1 VPRRKHVYRI
11 TYPKGKIYVGL
22 DVTGAISYFGSPSA
36 KVRILAD
43 HELQRLD
50 MTVRKEIPWES
61 ETATDAEAR
70 AMEREWI
77 VRTRANDPAVGYDLS
92 PRFRPS

>member
-1 VPRRKHVYRI
+1 VNRRAG
-11 TYPKGKIYVGL
+11 T
-22 DVTGAISYFGSPSA
+22 
-36 KVRILAD
+36 
-43 HELQRLD
+43 
-50 MTVRKEIPWES
+50 

-77 VRTRANDPAVGYDLS
+77 VRTRANDPAVGYNPS